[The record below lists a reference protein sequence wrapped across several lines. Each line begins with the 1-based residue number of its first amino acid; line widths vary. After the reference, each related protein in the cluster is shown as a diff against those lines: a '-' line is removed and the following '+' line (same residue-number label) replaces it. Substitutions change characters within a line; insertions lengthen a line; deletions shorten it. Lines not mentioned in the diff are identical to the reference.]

1 MMREEVTVHSISGHQ
16 NGFLGVQG
24 FHEMRMASWWLSGV
38 SMLHEKTDLNQE
50 KLFFLGIWS

>member
-24 FHEMRMASWWLSGV
+24 FHEMRMASWLLSGV

-50 KLFFLGIWS
+50 KLFFLGI